1 MGKGPSSRRQRQGP
15 VWGIESMHDALS
27 RRRFLQ
33 GLASLGLIARAGF
46 PVLTACS
53 SSSEAASALDDLA
66 TRLPGRVLRPGAAG
80 FDAFTTPWNMRWIG
94 KRPTASAVVRAQSAA
109 DVATALRWAGETGTP
124 IAARSGGHSYAAYS
138 STPGAIIDVS
148 SMTAVTFDAA
158 SGQAVVGGG
167 ARNANVYEALRSV
180 NRTITH
186 GRCYG
191 VGVAG
196 LVLGGGIGFNMR
208 RLGVTCDQLLSTDVV
223 LASGDVVHAS
233 ATEESDVF
241 WAARGAGGGNFGIH
255 TSFTFQTAPAVDV
268 ATFDR
273 TYRTRVD
280 ELLAKMFEI
289 ALDPPREL
297 GLKFNV
303 RATPDGAG
311 GVAVVL
317 NLLGQWAG
325 PMGDLQA
332 WLAPLDA
339 IATADASVGFLR
351 IEKYWDAQKLLSEE
365 GSSEFMYE
373 RSHYVVDKLGADA
386 VGSIMSRL
394 RAWPSTSLQANWKGF
409 LTGGAIR
416 DVAPDA
422 TAFVHRR
429 DWLLSTIEVN
439 WAASDD
445 PGRVL
450 DSLTWLDA
458 FHEDMARFGIGESYQ
473 NFIDDSQA
481 DWQTSYYGANLP
493 RLRALKRRLDPTN
506 KFNYPQSIPL
516 G

>member
-1 MGKGPSSRRQRQGP
+1 
-15 VWGIESMHDALS
+15 MHDALS

-33 GLASLGLIARAGF
+33 SLASIGLVARAGL
-46 PVLTACS
+46 PVLTSCS
-53 SSSEAASALDDLA
+53 SSSAGTPALDDLA
-66 TRLPGRVLRPGAAG
+66 ARLPGRVVRPGSAG
-80 FDAFTTPWNMRWIG
+80 FDDFTTPWNMRWIG
-94 KRPTASAVVRAQSAA
+94 KRPIASAVVRAESAA
-109 DVATALRWAGETGTP
+109 DVASALRWAGETGTP
-124 IAARSGGHSYAAYS
+124 IAARSGGHSYSGYS
-138 STPGAIIDVS
+138 STRGVIVDVS

-167 ARNANVYEALRSV
+167 ARNTHVYEALRAAD
-180 NRTITH
+180 RTVTH
-186 GRCYG
+186 GRCYR

-196 LVLGGGIGFNMR
+196 LVLGGGVGFNMR
-208 RLGVTCDQLLSTDVV
+208 RLGLTCDQLVSTDVV
-223 LASGDVVHAS
+223 LANGQVVRAS
-233 ATEESDVF
+233 AAEEPDLF

-255 TSFTFQTAPAVDV
+255 TSFTFQTAPAVDLAV
-268 ATFDR
+268 FDR

-280 ELLAKMFEI
+280 ELLAKLFEI
-289 ALDPPREL
+289 ALDPPRAL

-317 NLLGQWAG
+317 NILGQWAG
-325 PMGDLQA
+325 PMADLQA
-332 WLAPLDA
+332 WLASLDA
-339 IATADASVGFLR
+339 IATADASVGFLGTV
-351 IEKYWDAQKLLSEE
+351 KYWDGQKVLSDD
-365 GSSEFMYE
+365 GLSEFMYE

-386 VGSIMSRL
+386 VGAIMGRL
-394 RAWPSTSLQANWKGF
+394 RAWPSTSLQASWKGF

-429 DWLLSTIEVN
+429 DWLLSTTEVN

-445 PGRVL
+445 PARVL
-450 DSLTWLDA
+450 DSLLWLDA
-458 FHEDMARFGIGESYQ
+458 FHEDMARFTIRESYQ

-493 RLRALKRRLDPTN
+493 RLIALKRRLDPTN